1 MSEHTGLPVAGYQPQ
16 SDERVQ
22 LVNCNKNIE
31 EACLRVL
38 DALEQ
43 CDGVD
48 RQMLK
53 TGRTQLVQAFMW
65 INRSIFRPSRVKLP
79 GDE

>member
-1 MSEHTGLPVAGYQPQ
+1 MTEHTGLPVAGYQPQ
-16 SDERVQ
+16 SDGRVQ
-22 LVNCNKNIE
+22 LVNQNKEIE
-31 EACLRVL
+31 ELCLRTL

-43 CDGVD
+43 WDEVD
-48 RQMLK
+48 RRWLAI
-53 TGRTQLVQAFMW
+53 GRTGLEQAFMA